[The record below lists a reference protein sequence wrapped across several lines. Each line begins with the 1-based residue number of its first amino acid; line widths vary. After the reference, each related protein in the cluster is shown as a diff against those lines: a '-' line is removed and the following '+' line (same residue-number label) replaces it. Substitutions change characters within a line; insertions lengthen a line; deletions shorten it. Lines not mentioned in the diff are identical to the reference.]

1 VGEMAERVTVIAE
14 VPLLESGTASFG
26 QAGGGGKAHP
36 GHAAEFPQSDVVAD
50 ADAGS
55 HHLGIV

>member
-1 VGEMAERVTVIAE
+1 MAERVTVIAE
-14 VPLLESGTASFG
+14 APLLESGTASFG

-36 GHAAEFPQSDVVAD
+36 GHAAEFPQSDVVGD